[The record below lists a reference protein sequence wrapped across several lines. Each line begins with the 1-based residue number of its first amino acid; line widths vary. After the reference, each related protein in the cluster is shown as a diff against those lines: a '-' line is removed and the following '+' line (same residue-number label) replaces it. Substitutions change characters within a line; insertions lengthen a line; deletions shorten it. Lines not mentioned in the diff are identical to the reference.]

1 MDQFDMSMPGEP
13 QIGLPGNHTLN
24 RIKQE
29 AGVELGFWDTFG
41 TIVGIGGTLFGANES
56 SKANKRAEQQV
67 EDQWEFA
74 KEERALTIKRADRD
88 WQRTVDLLDKQHEFA
103 NLVADTKHE
112 NDKKTYNYGLQIR
125 QFEIDQNQ
133 KLYGKSQELYQSQ
146 LDLNSESAYMAR
158 QDAARALG
166 EETRKYAFLH
176 GDAILES
183 VIERGKSL
191 ASGQQGRSLAK
202 TGQSQLAALGKNQAV
217 MAENLAAASVNTKA
231 NLMQIDKQHAQ
242 ANLSAWANRMLEPVD
257 PPIPPEPT
265 RDLVADVNYPFK
277 PDPEL
282 DFGPEPVK
290 GVASYTPVW
299 GPALSGIGQGLGQLA
314 DISSK
319 YQTPYGKPNSNS
331 LGILNSTGTGSIGSI
346 FETSDFGNTTQ
357 ASWGAMFG

>member
-1 MDQFDMSMPGEP
+1 MAGPL
-13 QIGLPGNHTLN
+13 IAGLTL
-24 RIKQE
+24 
-29 AGVELGFWDTFG
+29 GELGG
-41 TIVGIGGTLFGANES
+41 IASIGGAIAGIFGGN
-56 SKANKRAEQQV
+56 KANKQAEKQVEQQY
-67 EDQWEFA
+67 QYA
-74 KEERALTIKRADRD
+74 LQERDITMRRADRD

-103 NLVADTKHE
+103 NLVADTKHA

-146 LDLNSESAYMAR
+146 LDLNAESAYMAR

-166 EETRKYAFLH
+166 EETRKYAFMH

-202 TGQSQLAALGKNQAV
+202 TGQSQLAALGRNQAV

-265 RDLVADVNYPFK
+265 RDIVADVNYPFK

-282 DFGPEPVK
+282 DFGPEPIK

-299 GPALSGIGQGLGQLA
+299 GPALSGIGEGLGQVFKA
-314 DISSK
+314 QNTFNTNYDK
-319 YQTPYGKPNSNS
+319 MG
-331 LGILNSTGTGSIGSI
+331 
-346 FETSDFGNTTQ
+346 TSDSGSMQTQSWDTSNYGGGQLGNFDFKPPY
-357 ASWGAMFG
+357 A

>member
-1 MDQFDMSMPGEP
+1 MADPVTAYQVASVVLPV
-13 QIGLPGNHTLN
+13 IGSF
-24 RIKQE
+24 
-29 AGVELGFWDTFG
+29 LGG
-41 TIVGIGGTLFGANES
+41 R
-56 SKANKRAEQQV
+56 KANKQAKQQAEQQY
-67 EDQWEFA
+67 QYA
-74 KEERALTIKRADRD
+74 LQERDITMRRADRD
-88 WQRTVDLLDKQHEFA
+88 WNRAVDLLDKQHEFA
-103 NLVADTKHE
+103 NLVADTKYA
-112 NDKKTYNYGLQIR
+112 NDRKTYNYGLQIR

-146 LDLNSESAYMAR
+146 LDLNAESAYMAR

-166 EETRKYAFLH
+166 EETRKYAFMH

-202 TGQSQLAALGKNQAV
+202 TGQAQLAALGRNQAV

-242 ANLSAWANRMLEPVD
+242 ANLSAWANRMLEPVE

-282 DFGPEPVK
+282 DFGPEPIK
-290 GVASYTPVW
+290 GVPSYTPVW
-299 GPALSGIGQGLGQLA
+299 GPALSSLGQGLGNIAKTSSNRSFNYDSIA
-314 DISSK
+314 DKAGVMATQGFDTSA
-319 YQTPYGKPNSNS
+319 YGK
-331 LGILNSTGTGSIGSI
+331 T
-346 FETSDFGNTTQ
+346 
-357 ASWGAMFG
+357 

>member
-1 MDQFDMSMPGEP
+1 MAADPVTAYQVASVVLPV
-13 QIGLPGNHTLN
+13 IGSF
-24 RIKQE
+24 
-29 AGVELGFWDTFG
+29 LGG
-41 TIVGIGGTLFGANES
+41 R
-56 SKANKRAEQQV
+56 KANKQAKQQAEQQY
-67 EDQWEFA
+67 QYA
-74 KEERALTIKRADRD
+74 LQERDITMRRADRD
-88 WQRTVDLLDKQHEFA
+88 WNRAVDLLDKQHEFA
-103 NLVADTKHE
+103 NLVADTKYA
-112 NDKKTYNYGLQIR
+112 NDNKTYNYGLQIR

-146 LDLNSESAYMAR
+146 LDLNAESAYMAR

-166 EETRKYAFLH
+166 EETRKYAFMH

-202 TGQSQLAALGKNQAV
+202 TGQAQLAALGRNQAV

-242 ANLSAWANRMLEPVD
+242 ANLSAWANRMLEPVE

-282 DFGPEPVK
+282 DFGPEPIK
-290 GVASYTPVW
+290 GVPSYTPVW
-299 GPALSGIGQGLGQLA
+299 GPALSSLGQGLGNIAKTSSNRSFNYDSIA
-314 DISSK
+314 DKAGVMATQGFDTSA
-319 YQTPYGKPNSNS
+319 YGK
-331 LGILNSTGTGSIGSI
+331 T
-346 FETSDFGNTTQ
+346 
-357 ASWGAMFG
+357 

>member
-1 MDQFDMSMPGEP
+1 MEDLLDFAGDAIPFVGPILSFFG
-13 QIGLPGNHTLN
+13 GN
-24 RIKQE
+24 
-29 AGVELGFWDTFG
+29 
-41 TIVGIGGTLFGANES
+41 
-56 SKANKRAEQQV
+56 KANKQAEKQAEQQY
-67 EDQWEFA
+67 QYA
-74 KEERALTIKRADRD
+74 LQERDITMRRADRD
-88 WQRTVDLLDKQHEFA
+88 WNRAVDLLDKQHEFA
-103 NLVADTKHE
+103 NLVADTKYA
-112 NDKKTYNYGLQIR
+112 NDRKTYNYGLQIR

-146 LDLNSESAYMAR
+146 LDLNAESAYMAR

-166 EETRKYAFLH
+166 EETRKYAFMH

-282 DFGPEPVK
+282 DFGHEPIK

-299 GPALSGIGQGLGQLA
+299 GPLLSVIGEGLVNLAESRSKNSFNYEPTGLSG
-314 DISSK
+314 S
-319 YQTPYGKPNSNS
+319 
-331 LGILNSTGTGSIGSI
+331 GIFN
-346 FETSDFGNTTQ
+346 TSDFGSANKTSWSNMYNTGMLDNPYQ
-357 ASWGAMFG
+357 P